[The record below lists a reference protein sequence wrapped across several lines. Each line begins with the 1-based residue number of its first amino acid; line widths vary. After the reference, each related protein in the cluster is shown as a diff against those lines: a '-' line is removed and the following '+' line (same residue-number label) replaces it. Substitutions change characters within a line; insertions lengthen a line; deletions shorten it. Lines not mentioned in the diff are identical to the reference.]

1 MIMKRITKLIMMI
14 MAIELIRWMHRKAGN
29 ERDLIRGSPTISIKY
44 HYHHYFDYFNR
55 EMLSIIIVKPRLSK
69 LSFCPDLFSN
79 DFSFAFWRLIC
90 KYVSDLVIKY
100 LFLIYFPIFV
110 QWLLKLPRYFVFRG
124 HLFWRPIFSEFSQD
138 WESEVMEFLIW
149 HKICIKYLTFP
160 GEP

>member
-14 MAIELIRWMHRKAGN
+14 MAIELIRWMHRKAGY

-55 EMLSIIIVKPRLSK
+55 EMLSSSIIVKPRLSK
-69 LSFCPDLFSN
+69 LSLCPDLCSNNFS
-79 DFSFAFWRLIC
+79 DLFWRLIFQ
-90 KYVSDLVIKY
+90 LF
-100 LFLIYFPIFV
+100 FLIYFPIFL
-110 QWLLKLPRYFVFRG
+110 QWLLKFPRYFVFRG
-124 HLFWRPIFSEFSQD
+124 HLFWRPIFSEFAQD